1 MITIFRVALIP
12 FFMFF
17 YGRNPY
23 IALIIFI
30 VASLSDFADGF
41 IARKYDMVTN
51 FGKLMDPL
59 ADKLLVT
66 SALVLMSGN
75 LIPVWAVVVLIL
87 REFYISGVRQLA
99 LEQNVVV
106 AASWWAKVKT
116 AVQMIMIVFFLIPKP
131 SGSLV
136 DVINIILIAA
146 SVFFSVLSAVE
157 YTVKNKNVF
166 GQLK

>member
-17 YGRNPY
+17 YGRSPY
-23 IALIIFI
+23 AALVIFI
-30 VASLSDFADGF
+30 AASLSDFADGY
-41 IARKYDMVTN
+41 IARRYDMVTN

-66 SALVLMSGN
+66 SALVLMSGS
-75 LIPVWAVVVLIL
+75 LIPVWAVVLLIL

-99 LEQNVVV
+99 LEQNIVV

-131 SGSLV
+131 SGGLV
-136 DVINIILIAA
+136 DVINVIFISA
-146 SVFFSVLSAVE
+146 SVVLSVLSAVE
-157 YTVKNKNVF
+157 YTVKNRRVF
-166 GQLK
+166 GKLK

>member
-17 YGRNPY
+17 YGGSPY
-23 IALIIFI
+23 VALIIFI

-66 SALVLMSGN
+66 SALVLMSGS

-136 DVINIILIAA
+136 DAINLILIAA
-146 SVFFSVLSAVE
+146 SVFFSLLSAVE
-157 YTVKNKNVF
+157 YTVKNKQVF
-166 GQLK
+166 GKLK